1 MGNGIDISDFLND
14 TSMPDDIGFIL
25 RTSIISEIQFLKIK
39 KIAAFHA
46 FENKLGSV
54 PIMKYVNDGHGFE
67 RNIFNINDI
76 NNYKVDIDNYTG
88 EASKN
93 LDYKDFGFL
102 NFEDS
107 DGGKNMH
114 QYVTT
119 KNVNLRL
126 TENVYEPISYI
137 YVTND
142 NDIFDFKS
150 KKIKVSV
157 RYLGYYID
165 EEQNTTNHIFID
177 RKGFVYEEKI
187 PINIKINSN
196 YKNNLF
202 NKTVSLED
210 GHIANLKGIINDNN
224 MLKKINYWNNLKNVS
239 LYLEDPDN
247 IVINKKYIVNGVDIS
262 KPLKNNFELIKI
274 SEQKT
279 WDKEVFNVMYEA
291 NDHFNKN
298 IDQNLYNRLLND
310 VRFSSDDR
318 VNFAALTS
326 GPEFEE
332 KTINNAFVID
342 YRNYDEIPN
351 RDKIGFSDDKI
362 NNLVK
367 SERGYS
373 HNDPTNVDPDMKST
387 LLAVHQIKPTGNEN
401 MDADNLK
408 RFLNRTKI
416 DFFSKT
422 KNYLDLK

>member
-332 KTINNAFVID
+332 KNN
-342 YRNYDEIPN
+342 
-351 RDKIGFSDDKI
+351 
-362 NNLVK
+362 
-367 SERGYS
+367 
-373 HNDPTNVDPDMKST
+373 
-387 LLAVHQIKPTGNEN
+387 
-401 MDADNLK
+401 
-408 RFLNRTKI
+408 
-416 DFFSKT
+416 
-422 KNYLDLK
+422 